1 MAWLFLLAAILGFV
15 FPPVGVVVVAIM
27 VLSVFT
33 KGVLADS
40 QDEIVS
46 VRRGTKHDRDAVRR
60 KKAPPHPAREPH
72 QGPVIDVRCYPVLPP
87 VRISVAMPK
96 SRDELP

>member
-1 MAWLFLLAAILGFV
+1 MAWLFLVAAILGLV
-15 FPPVGVVVVAIM
+15 FPPIGVVVVAIM

-46 VRRGTKHDRDAVRR
+46 VRRGARHERGAGRR
-60 KKAPPHPAREPH
+60 KTAPHPASEPH
-72 QGPVIDVRCYPVLPP
+72 QGPIIDVRCYPVLPP
-87 VRISVAMPK
+87 LRIPAAVPK
-96 SRDELP
+96 SRDRLH